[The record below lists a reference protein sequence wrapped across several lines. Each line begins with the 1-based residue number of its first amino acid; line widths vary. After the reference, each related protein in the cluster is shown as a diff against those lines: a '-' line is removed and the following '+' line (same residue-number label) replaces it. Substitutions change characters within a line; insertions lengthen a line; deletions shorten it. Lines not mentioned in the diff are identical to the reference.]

1 MARVSP
7 PNSLGYRQKR
17 SQYAKTQFDNFSQYR
32 RNEFNSLPFLSYEIQ
47 QASAG
52 KALAVFLGYFYA
64 THLFQFDGSRS
75 VLI

>member
-1 MARVSP
+1 M
-7 PNSLGYRQKR
+7 QKHNLTL
-17 SQYAKTQFDNFSQYR
+17 SVNIEGMNLTPY
-32 RNEFNSLPFLSYEIQ
+32 LFLSYEIQ

-64 THLFQFDGSRS
+64 THIFQFDRSRS